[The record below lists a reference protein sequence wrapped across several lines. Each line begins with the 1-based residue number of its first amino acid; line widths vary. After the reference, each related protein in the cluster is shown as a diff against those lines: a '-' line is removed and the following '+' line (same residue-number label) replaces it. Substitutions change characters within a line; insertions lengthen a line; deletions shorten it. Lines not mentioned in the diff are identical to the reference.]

1 MENPFE
7 PVAEP
12 VTAVIVRRVKP
23 ARMLD
28 FEAWTR
34 GMIPIARQF
43 EGFLGTNVIRPPDSA
58 HPEYVMV
65 ARFDTF
71 EHLKAFMASSEREE
85 YLQKSEGMTV
95 GEMSVQEL
103 DGFES
108 FFSLPGAPVPS
119 APPARYKI
127 AILTILG
134 LYPPL
139 LLISTLIAAVF
150 HGLPRPLLVLFSLL
164 VLVPLMT
171 HFIMPWI
178 TRLFHFWLY
187 PKTAAR

>member
-1 MENPFE
+1 MENAFA
-7 PVAEP
+7 PVSDP

-23 ARMLD
+23 DRTLD
-28 FEAWTR
+28 FEAWAS
-34 GMIPIARQF
+34 GMIPVARQF
-43 EGFLGTNVIRPPDSA
+43 DGFLGTNVIRPRDSA

-65 ARFDTF
+65 ARFDTVD
-71 EHLKAFMASSEREE
+71 HLKTFMASREREE
-85 YLQKSEGMTV
+85 YLQKSEDMTE

-103 DGFES
+103 HGFES
-108 FFSLPGAPVPS
+108 FFTLPGTPVAS
-119 APPARYKI
+119 APPARYKM

-171 HFIMPWI
+171 YAVMPWI
-178 TRLFHFWLY
+178 TRLFQFWLY
-187 PKTAAR
+187 PKNAAR